1 MAGIPSRVESP
12 NAYAAPSSAQAQGP
26 SNYLVPLSVL
36 TSLFF
41 MWGGLTS
48 LNDVLIPHLKDIF
61 SLSYAEAMDVQ
72 LYFFGAYGVM
82 SIPAGWFVKKIGFK
96 KGIIVGLAIAA
107 TGCLLFYPAAAARLF
122 GLFMSALFVLAT
134 GIVILQV
141 AANPF
146 VAVLGKPETASSR
159 LTLTQ
164 AFNSLA
170 TWAFPTFIGPIILAV
185 AGLSVAELAKLT
197 PAAQQAQEAQAVQ
210 LPYVGLAI
218 ALAPAVRDRLAIE
231 AAQGGHV
238 DHDGLDRRR
247 DRVWPIAAAP
257 GGTVTSC
264 SGAVAIFVYVGAE
277 VAIGSLLVNYFKES
291 YTLGL
296 PEDKGAKAD
305 GLVLVVRDDR
315 ALHRQPD
322 HAAQVQARQVA
333 GGARGDRVAAG
344 RDVGADDR
352 LDAVITIIAVGL
364 LNSVMFPTIFTL
376 AIDGLGRHTEQ
387 GSGIL
392 CAAIVG
398 GAVIPKLQGMFAD
411 AAGLHIS
418 FLLPAA
424 CYLYIAWYGL
434 KGHAADA
441 EAGDRRLRGNPDCRG
456 EADLP
461 LAVLRDPGQ
470 LSARRLARNRSWRF
484 R

>member
-12 NAYAAPSSAQAQGP
+12 NAYAAPTATQAGGSP
-26 SNYLVPLSVL
+26 SYLVPLSVL
-36 TSLFF
+36 TTLFF

-48 LNDVLIPHLKDIF
+48 LNDVLIPHLKGIF
-61 SLSYAEAMDVQ
+61 SLSYFQAMLVQ
-72 LYFFGAYGVM
+72 FCFFGAYGLM
-82 SIPAGWFVKKIGFK
+82 SIPAGRFVKAIGFK
-96 KGIIVGLAIAA
+96 KGIMVGLAGAA
-107 TGCLLFYPAAAARLF
+107 LGCLMFYPAAAVRSYGVFLF
-122 GLFMSALFVLAT
+122 AFFVLAT

-185 AGLSVAELAKLT
+185 AGLSAAELMKMT

-210 LPYVGLAI
+210 LPYVGLAL
-218 ALAPAVRDRLAIE
+218 ALALLSVVVWRSKLPKIDTSDTSSSSDASGSAGSLPDRGSAWKYRHL
-231 AAQGGHV
+231 V
-238 DHDGLDRRR
+238 L
-247 DRVWPIAAAP
+247 
-257 GGTVTSC
+257 
-264 SGAVAIFVYVGAE
+264 GAVAIFVYVGAE
-277 VAIGSLLVNYFKES
+277 VAIGSLLVNYFKEP

-296 PEDKGAKAD
+296 AEAQGSKLMARYWLCAMVGRFIGSLFTLRKFKPGK
-305 GLVLVVRDDR
+305 VL
-315 ALHRQPD
+315 
-322 HAAQVQARQVA
+322 AAH
-333 GGARGDRVAAG
+333 
-344 RDVGADDR
+344 
-352 LDAVITIIAVGL
+352 AVIASLLVATSVATTGWTAVVTIIGVGL

-398 GAVIPKLQGMFAD
+398 GAFIPGLQGLLAD
-411 AAGLHIS
+411 SAGLHIS
-418 FLLPAA
+418 FVLPAI

-441 EAGDRRLRGNPDCRG
+441 KPVVSPA
-456 EADLP
+456 
-461 LAVLRDPGQ
+461 
-470 LSARRLARNRSWRF
+470 
-484 R
+484 